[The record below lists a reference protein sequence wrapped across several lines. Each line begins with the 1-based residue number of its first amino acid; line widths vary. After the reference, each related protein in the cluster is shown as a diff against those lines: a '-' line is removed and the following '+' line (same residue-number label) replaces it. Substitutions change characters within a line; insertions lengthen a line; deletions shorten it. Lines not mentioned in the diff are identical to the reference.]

1 MYEFRNDYNSVG
13 HPKVV
18 ERLMDQVHT
27 VYPGYGFDQASDRA
41 KEMIQEKIK
50 RDVQINFVPSGTSAN
65 ILSLTATLKPYEGV
79 VAAESGHIVNDEA
92 GALEAVGHKV
102 VFVESQDGKIK
113 PQALEDYLAQ
123 DHDFFNIL
131 PKIVYISNSTELG
144 TVYRK
149 AELERIYKACQDH
162 GVYLYIDGARMGSA
176 LMSPA
181 CDYSLEDLAGLCDIF
196 TIGGTKNGA
205 LFGEA
210 VVFCNKDLGENFHY
224 YLKQHGVLTA
234 KGFLMGL
241 QYQALFTD
249 DLYFENAKIANSMAM
264 KLAEGVKDL
273 GLDFAYPA
281 ESNQIFVSLPA
292 GLLDKLAQTVT
303 FEDFGPLEGDRECVR
318 FVTTYHTKEEEV
330 QGLLESLRSLVG

>member
-13 HPKVV
+13 HPKVL
-18 ERLMDQVHT
+18 EKLKDNVHT
-27 VYPGYGFDQASDRA
+27 IYPGYGFDEASDQA
-41 KEMIQEKIK
+41 KEKIK
-50 RDVQINFVPSGTSAN
+50 TKINKDVTINFVPSGTSAN
-65 ILSLTATLKPYEGV
+65 ILSLTANLKPYEGV
-79 VAAESGHIVNDEA
+79 VAAQSGHIVNDEA

-102 VFVESQDGKIK
+102 VFVDADNGKII
-113 PQALEDYLAQ
+113 PQALKEYLDQ
-123 DHDFFNIL
+123 DHDFFNII

-144 TVYRK
+144 TVYPK
-149 AELERIYKACQDH
+149 KDLEAIYKTCQDH

-176 LMSPA
+176 LMSSV
-181 CDYSLEDLAGLCDIF
+181 CDYSLGDLAQLCDIF

-241 QYQALFTD
+241 QYDALFTD
-249 DLYFENAKIANSMAM
+249 DLYFANAKIANTMAE
-264 KLAEGVKDL
+264 KLQEGLRDL
-273 GLDFAYPA
+273 GLSFTYPP
-281 ESNQIFVSLPA
+281 ESNQTFVTLPREI
-292 GLLDKLAQTVT
+292 LDRLHEKAS
-303 FEDFGPLEGDRECVR
+303 FEEFGPVSEGQECVR

-330 QGLLESLRSLVG
+330 EGLIAGLKELL

>member
-18 ERLMDQVHT
+18 EKLMDQVH
-27 VYPGYGFDQASDRA
+27 VRYPGYGFDQACDEA
-41 KEMIQEKIK
+41 KEKIQAKINK
-50 RDVQINFVPSGTSAN
+50 DVKINFVPSGTSAN
-65 ILSLTATLKPYEGV
+65 ILSLTANLKPYEGV

-102 VFVESQDGKIK
+102 VYVESEDGKIK
-113 PQALEDYLAQ
+113 AQALKDYLDQ
-123 DHDFFNIL
+123 EHDFFNIL

-149 AELERIYKACQDH
+149 AELEEIYSICKDH
-162 GVYLYIDGARMGSA
+162 DVTLYIDGARMGSA
-176 LMSPA
+176 LMSSV

-196 TIGGTKNGA
+196 TLGGTKNGA

-241 QYQALFTD
+241 QYGVLFTE
-249 DLYFENAKIANSMAM
+249 DLYFENAKQANAMAQ
-264 KLAEGVKDL
+264 KLVDGLKEIGV
-273 GLDFAYPA
+273 DFAYPP
-281 ESNQIFVSLPA
+281 ESNQIFVALEKD
-292 GLLDKLAQTVT
+292 LLDPLAQKVT
-303 FEDFGPLEGDRECVR
+303 FEDFGPLEGDLECAR

-330 QGLLESLRSLVG
+330 DGLLASLKDLL